1 MTNKL
6 NIIILILFVIIISDC
21 STVLIDHG
29 KIGYLEPNK
38 NDIDSKLIIANK
50 CFSIFDTIIIEDT
63 LRELIGKEKMLNI
76 MIISK
81 LDLFSFTDC
90 YTVYGDKNVQK

>member
-50 CFSIFDTIIIEDT
+50 CFSIFDTIIIKHIPRKENNIADNVA
-63 LRELIGKEKMLNI
+63 RKAYELK
-76 MIISK
+76 
-81 LDLFSFTDC
+81 
-90 YTVYGDKNVQK
+90 KNFVTEYF